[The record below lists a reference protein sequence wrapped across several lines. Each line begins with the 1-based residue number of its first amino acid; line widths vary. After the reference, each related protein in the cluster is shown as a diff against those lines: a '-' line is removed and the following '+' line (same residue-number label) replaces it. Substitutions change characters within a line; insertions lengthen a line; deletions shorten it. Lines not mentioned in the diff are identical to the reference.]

1 MHLYSF
7 EWALCKACTV
17 GCVCLVGRSG
27 VFVMLSTFLICH
39 EGKTPSKPSKPTKK
53 KQKNNQCH
61 NVTFHSDSAFSA
73 VAVSQVWRGEHT
85 RARTD
90 LTAEK
95 TKKLLWELR
104 TDLKGSRYREIRSKR
119 QWQRHLICSPTRA
132 ATSLVPSG
140 CRTQDASNRFK
151 PLHR

>member
-1 MHLYSF
+1 MYSGLCLFGWTEWCLCNAFNIPHLPRR
-7 EWALCKACTV
+7 KN
-17 GCVCLVGRSG
+17 
-27 VFVMLSTFLICH
+27 TFQTFQTDQ
-39 EGKTPSKPSKPTKK
+39 KKPK
-53 KQKNNQCH
+53 KQPMSQCH
-61 NVTFHSDSAFSA
+61 NVTMSQYHSDSAFSA
-73 VAVSQVWRGEHT
+73 VAASQVWRGEHT